1 VNAKREIFR
10 IAKGEEEKEGG
21 GEGEGKEVGTLPSTV
36 IQGRRDIDLP
46 LGAFLDVFLLRRL
59 GPET

>member
-1 VNAKREIFR
+1 MPKEKYFVLRKEKKKR
-10 IAKGEEEKEGG
+10 KEEERVKA
-21 GEGEGKEVGTLPSTV
+21 KEVGTLPSTV

-46 LGAFLDVFLLRRL
+46 LGVFLLRRL